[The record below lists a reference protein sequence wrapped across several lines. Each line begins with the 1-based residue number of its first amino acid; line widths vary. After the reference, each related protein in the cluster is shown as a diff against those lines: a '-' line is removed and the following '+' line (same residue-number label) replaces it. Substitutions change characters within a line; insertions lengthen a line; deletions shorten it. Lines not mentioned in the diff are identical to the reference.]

1 MTGHTTDRHT
11 TDRSE
16 RSGDRTR
23 RDSDDGSGPTR
34 RRLLAGAGAVG
45 VVGLAGCLG
54 GVTEH
59 ESRAYGVREGT
70 ASDAGYELSDIDRVV
85 IEEPVGIGPIEET
98 VVATNHVVEYEKT
111 LELGPLGERRA
122 GVFVTFA
129 TPQVSVFGR
138 EFNPVADMDAEELV
152 ELVQDGYEGL
162 SGIERD
168 AEDEIEVLGE
178 TVTRTRFEAEAT
190 FDGADVDVDLHVTEA
205 ATTDED
211 LVVTVGV
218 YPRDLRS
225 REEEHT
231 LAMMEGVDV
240 DAVDA
245 DDADADGD
253 ETTDGDDGG
262 SDDGVL
268 D

>member
-1 MTGHTTDRHT
+1 MAGHTTDRCAHGRT
-11 TDRSE
+11 E
-16 RSGDRTR
+16 GSGDRESCE
-23 RDSDDGSGPTR
+23 SDDGSGPTR

-45 VVGLAGCLG
+45 AAGVAGCLG
-54 GVTEH
+54 DVTEH
-59 ESRAYGVREGT
+59 ESRAYGVREGA
-70 ASDAGYELSDIDRVV
+70 ASDAGYELSDIDQVV

-111 LELGPLGERRA
+111 LELGPLGEQRA

-138 EFNPVADMDAEELV
+138 EFNPVADMDSEELV
-152 ELVQDGYEGL
+152 ELVQDSYEGL

-168 AEDEIEVLGE
+168 AEAEIEVLGE
-178 TVTRTRFEAEAT
+178 PVTRTRFEAEAT
-190 FDGADVDVDLHVTEA
+190 FDGTDVDVDLHITEA
-205 ATTDED
+205 GATDED

-225 REEEHT
+225 REEEDT
-231 LAMMEGVDV
+231 LAMMEAVDV